1 MKSFDRRR
9 FLRNSL
15 FAALSVS
22 ARATV
27 VGVPT
32 SFLLSGKVHA
42 QSSQINPKFTIL
54 AQSGA
59 GESFACNGPGS
70 FPVNNNDPAQL
81 IAHPNTGELGNRV
94 LGNIQGQEFT
104 ARDFMEPAD
113 LRLGGQTVKA
123 SRVWSGLPQG
133 FLNNLTGFWHQTGTN
148 AHPEFPAVR
157 RLMGAL
163 RDDVVRNNEEELAS
177 AIASEI
183 GASVSAT
190 TSKPILLD
198 GGGSFKGAPLAV
210 SRPRSIKQLFG
221 GDSRV
226 NVNPD
231 QFSALYTQ
239 TMDALY
245 QNLKQNGTRA
255 QRSFLDQ
262 HALSRSEAIAI
273 GDGLGDLLDDIDGDD
288 FDNQLKTAIALIRL
302 RVAPVITVR
311 HEFSRDNHQDST
323 LEDEATRTLRSLN
336 ALANYWDALEN
347 NGLTDQVNFATL
359 DVFGRT
365 PHRSTRN
372 GGRDHFNQM
381 TLGLVHGSD
390 FKGGMIGGLRAIM
403 RRGNE
408 RPVATGI
415 NSQTG
420 GSASADIPA
429 GSTLAAYGKTIMKA
443 AGIADERLAIRVPS
457 GKVVEG
463 AFNS

>member
-1 MKSFDRRR
+1 MKSVDRRR

-15 FAALSVS
+15 FATLSLS
-22 ARATV
+22 ARAAII
-27 VGVPT
+27 GVPT
-32 SFLLSGKVHA
+32 SFLVSGKVHSQTA
-42 QSSQINPKFTIL
+42 QINPKFTIL
-54 AQSGA
+54 AQSGQ

-70 FPVNNNDPAQL
+70 FPVNGNDPAQL
-81 IAHPNTGELGNRV
+81 IAHPNTGELGNAV
-94 LGNIQGQEFT
+94 LGNIQGREFT
-104 ARDFMEPAD
+104 ARDFMESAD
-113 LRLGGQTVKA
+113 IRLGEQTVKA

-163 RDDVVRNNEEELAS
+163 RDDVIRNNEEELAS
-177 AIASEI
+177 AIANDI
-183 GASVSAT
+183 GAGVGAT

-198 GGGSFKGAPLAV
+198 GGGTFKGAPLAV
-210 SRPRSIKQLFG
+210 FRPSNIKQLFG
-221 GDSRV
+221 GDSRI

-255 QRSFLDQ
+255 QRTFLDQ
-262 HALSRSEAIAI
+262 HALSRNEAVAI
-273 GDGLGDLLDDIDGDD
+273 GDDLGGLLASVDGDD
-288 FDNQLKTAIALIRL
+288 FESQLKTAVALFRL
-302 RVAPVITVR
+302 KVTPVVCVR
-311 HEFSRDNHQDST
+311 HEFSRDNHQDTT
-323 LEDEATRTLRSLN
+323 LEDEATRTLASLN
-336 ALANYWDALEN
+336 ALANYWNTLVD
-347 NGLTDQVNFATL
+347 NGLSDQVNFATL

-381 TLGLVHGSD
+381 TLGLAHGSD
-390 FKGGMIGGLRAIM
+390 FKGGMIGGLQAIM
-403 RRGNE
+403 QRGNE

-420 GSASADIPA
+420 GSNNADIPS
-429 GSTLAAYGKTIMKA
+429 GSTLAAYGKTLMKA
-443 AGIADERLAIRVPS
+443 AGIDDERLEVRVPS
-457 GKVVEG
+457 GKVITG
-463 AFNS
+463 SFT